1 MTPCQNVN
9 DNAENRAILDRL
21 RTRSLPEIAI
31 GVPDE
36 AVLPDYE
43 GFSILAVPRLI
54 LEQFGCRAL
63 PVPDCV
69 RRRLGSAVAASTDR
83 VLLLILDGVGY
94 LKLQEMI
101 AKHPGMW
108 LARAAAAGIGT
119 SVPLTSVFPS
129 TTANAVTSFATGLEP
144 QRHGMLGYRL
154 YLRETGTITNMIQ
167 LSVLGNGH
175 GESAIAAG
183 LDIATFLGV
192 PTAYELLSACGVS
205 THVVL
210 SRHIASSGLSSLLYR
225 GTETQIHPTITF
237 SDLAI
242 TARHILQTTD
252 GKTFVSAYWGSPDAT
267 AHVYGPDSD
276 AYEAELL
283 ALDDTLA
290 REWSDLPPDVSV
302 MITSDHG
309 MVSMSRDD
317 YLPIDLFPEL
327 QSALL
332 LPPVGEPRANYVH
345 LRNRTAGLSSAI
357 RSRLVDAGLTC
368 IPSREAAGAGLF
380 GADGSARSET
390 FDRIGDFI
398 ITSVGRT
405 ALYHPYPDAR
415 RLVGMHGGLT
425 DREMLVPLILTR
437 GAGTEDQGERSDR

>member
-1 MTPCQNVN
+1 MNGNATDEEILGQLKAQTMTQ
-9 DNAENRAILDRL
+9 
-21 RTRSLPEIAI
+21 I
-31 GVPDE
+31 GIPDH

-54 LEQFGCRAL
+54 LEQFGCDEL
-63 PVPDCV
+63 PVPETV
-69 RRRLGSAVAASTDR
+69 RQRLDR
-83 VLLLILDGVGY
+83 ATQRTERSVLLILDGVGY

-101 AKHPGMW
+101 SRHPEMW
-108 LARAAAAGIGT
+108 LARVSSAGAGT
-119 SVPLTSVFPS
+119 AMPLTSVFPS
-129 TTANAVTSFATGLEP
+129 TTANALTSFATGLSS

-175 GESAIAAG
+175 GESAVAAG
-183 LDIATFLGV
+183 LDIGTFLGV
-192 PTAYELLSACGVS
+192 PTAYERLTACGVH

-225 GTETQIHPTITF
+225 SNQTSIHPVISF

-242 TARHILQTTD
+242 TTRRILRTAQAE
-252 GKTFVSAYWGSPDAT
+252 TFVSAYWGSPDAA

-283 ALDDTLA
+283 SLDATLA
-290 REWSDLPPDVSV
+290 REWGDLPPDVSV

-309 MVSMSRDD
+309 MVTMQPED
-317 YLPIDLFPEL
+317 YLPIADFPDL
-327 QSALL
+327 QTALL
-332 LPPVGEPRANYVH
+332 LPPVGEPRANYLH
-345 LRNRTAGLSSAI
+345 LRNHGVGLSDEIRHRISA
-357 RSRLVDAGLTC
+357 AGLTC
-368 IPSREAAGAGLF
+368 IASRDAVAAGLF
-380 GADGSARSET
+380 GADGSPSSET
-390 FDRIGDFI
+390 IDRIGDFI
-398 ITSVGRT
+398 VTSVGRT

-415 RLVGMHGGLT
+415 MLGGMHGGLT

-437 GAGTEDQGERSDR
+437 GGGAGTGAT